1 MIFVS
6 MVDGSCSDW
15 TIETHIV
22 GVFSTFE
29 EAERAAQEVESVT
42 KGEYRAMDPEGFE
55 IDHLD
60 LKYWSEQA
68 EDYEDEDDED
78 EPTIVVGME
87 PGDL

>member
-6 MVDGSCSDW
+6 MVDGPYSDW
-15 TIETHIV
+15 DIETHIV

-55 IDHLD
+55 VGHMD

-68 EDYEDEDDED
+68 EDDEDDDED
-78 EPTIVVGME
+78 EHTIVVGME